1 MIYSSSHII
10 LVATLCGT
18 LFLAGCGKGAPKAK
32 GAPGGAGD
40 PPPVSVAPVTKRV
53 VQEFDEFSARLEAT
67 DSHTVVSNMRR
78 QIPSVP
84 LKKRGT
90 LVIAKVVRRV
100 FVPLLAPR
108 R

>member
-10 LVATLCGT
+10 LFATLCGT
-18 LFLAGCGKGAPKAK
+18 LSLAGCGKGAP
-32 GAPGGAGD
+32 GGGGG

-67 DSHTVVSNMRR
+67 DSHTVVSNMGR

-90 LVIAKVVRRV
+90 LVIAKVARRV